1 MTLLLEPG
9 TNPLPFVVGVYVA
22 ILYPLDFQG
31 QFIMMASSS
40 ARNNKSAKGFPGT
53 DYYPIER
60 GDTNAINF
68 FLLGINVLRV
78 STDDATHKQ
87 PDYTGLV
94 QLLTY
99 YLLFKAL
106 KVEIS

>member
-22 ILYPLDFQG
+22 ILYPLDSQG
-31 QFIMMASSS
+31 QFIMMALNS

-53 DYYPIER
+53 DCYPLER
-60 GDTNAINF
+60 GDTNAINR
-68 FLLGINVLRV
+68 FLLGINVFGV
-78 STDDATHKQ
+78 STDDATNKQ
-87 PDYTGLV
+87 PDDTGLV

-99 YLLFKAL
+99 YLPFKAL
-106 KVEIS
+106 KVERS